1 MEGKHL
7 SMLAR
12 KMTTEERLNQ
22 QPQTTVTTVVHKKKK
37 ISLGEKIL
45 YIALALVLTVLSVNI
60 ISNQYSL
67 YTLNKDISQTERAIE
82 EMTKKNNDLNV
93 QVSELSSYERIWA
106 KASELGLTLVDNNVK
121 VCVHRR

>member
-22 QPQTTVTTVVHKKKK
+22 QPQTTVTTVVKKKK

-121 VCVHRR
+121 VVQD

>member
-121 VCVHRR
+121 VVQD